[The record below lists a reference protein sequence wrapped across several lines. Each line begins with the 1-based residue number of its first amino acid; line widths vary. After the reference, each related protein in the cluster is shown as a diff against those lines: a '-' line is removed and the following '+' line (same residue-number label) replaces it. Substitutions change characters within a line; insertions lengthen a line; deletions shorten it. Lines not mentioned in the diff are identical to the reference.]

1 VPSAS
6 VQLVPGRNEVDDVSK
21 GPYEV
26 LLVEVEAGVALI
38 TFNRPEQLNA
48 VTPRM
53 GLELGHALVELEADE
68 SVRAI
73 VVTGAGRAFCV
84 GAALDPEQST
94 FTDGGDDEPEPLGP
108 HASTLSPWTMTTP
121 ILAAINGHAVGLGL
135 TYALQWDIRVAAEDA
150 KLGFVFTRRGV
161 LPEANS
167 LWLLS
172 RAIGSSRSLE
182 LLLTG
187 RTFSGLEAAEMG
199 LVSRAL
205 PADEVLP
212 ATLEIARDIAA
223 NTAPGSVSLTKQL
236 FYEFLTTD
244 DRAAARAEERDA
256 FQYLVGQPDGKEGMV
271 SFLERRAP
279 EWTGSKHVDRGAI

>member
-1 VPSAS
+1 
-6 VQLVPGRNEVDDVSK
+6 VSE
-21 GPYEV
+21 GPYDV

-94 FTDGGDDEPEPLGP
+94 FTGDDEPEPLGP

-135 TYALQWDIRVAAEDA
+135 TYALQWDIRIAAEDA

-205 PADEVLP
+205 PAEEVLP

-223 NTAPGSVSLTKQL
+223 NTAPGAVSLTKQL
-236 FYEFLTTD
+236 FYEFLTTG
-244 DRAAARAEERDA
+244 DRATARAEERDA

-279 EWTGSKHVDRGAI
+279 EWNGSKHVDRGAI

>member
-1 VPSAS
+1 MS
-6 VQLVPGRNEVDDVSK
+6 EE
-21 GPYEV
+21 PYEV

-38 TFNRPEQLNA
+38 TLNRPEQLNA
-48 VTPRM
+48 FTPRM
-53 GLELGHALVELEADE
+53 GLELGHALVTLETDE

-73 VVTGAGRAFCV
+73 VITGAGRAFCV

-94 FTDGGDDEPEPLGP
+94 FTGEDDDETEPEPLGP
-108 HASTLSPWTMTTP
+108 PVSDLSAWTMTTP
-121 ILAAINGHAVGLGL
+121 ILAAVNGHAVGLGL
-135 TYALQWDIRVAAEDA
+135 TYALQWDIRIAAEDA

-172 RAIGSSRSLE
+172 RAIGSSRALE

-187 RTFSGLEAAEMG
+187 RTFSGAEAAELG

-205 PADEVLP
+205 PAAEVLP

-236 FYEFLTTD
+236 FYEFLTTS
-244 DRAAARAEERDA
+244 DRTAARAEEREA
-256 FQYLVGQPDGKEGMV
+256 FRYLVGQPDGKEGMV
-271 SFLERRAP
+271 SFLERRSP
-279 EWTGSKHVDRGAI
+279 QWSGSKHVDRGEF

>member
-1 VPSAS
+1 MS
-6 VQLVPGRNEVDDVSK
+6 E

-26 LLVEVEAGVALI
+26 LLVEMDAGVALI
-38 TFNRPEQLNA
+38 TLNRPEQMNA
-48 VTPRM
+48 FTPRM
-53 GLELGHALVELEADE
+53 GLELGHALVTLEADE

-73 VVTGAGRAFCV
+73 VITGAGRAFCV

-94 FTDGGDDEPEPLGP
+94 FTGVDGDQSEPLGP
-108 HASTLSPWTMTTP
+108 PVSDLSAWTMTTP
-121 ILAAINGHAVGLGL
+121 ILAAVNGHAVGLGL
-135 TYALQWDIRVAAEDA
+135 TYAMQWDIRIAAEDA

-172 RAIGSSRSLE
+172 RAIGSSRALE

-187 RTFSGLEAAEMG
+187 RTFSGAEAAELG

-205 PADEVLP
+205 PAGEVLP

-236 FYEFLTTD
+236 FYEFLTTG
-244 DRAAARAEERDA
+244 DREGARAEEREA
-256 FQYLVGQPDGKEGMV
+256 FHYLVGQPDGKEGMV

-279 EWTGSKHVDRGAI
+279 EWTGSKHVDRGAL

>member
-1 VPSAS
+1 
-6 VQLVPGRNEVDDVSK
+6 
-21 GPYEV
+21 V
-26 LLVEVEAGVALI
+26 LLVEVEAGVAVI
-38 TFNRPEQLNA
+38 TLNRPEQLNA
-48 VTPRM
+48 FTPRM
-53 GLELGHALVELEADE
+53 GLELGHALVTLEADE

-73 VVTGAGRAFCV
+73 VITGAGRAFCV
-84 GAALDPEQST
+84 GAALDPERST
-94 FTDGGDDEPEPLGP
+94 FTGGGNDELEPVGP
-108 HASTLSPWTMTTP
+108 HTSTLSPWTMTTP

-135 TYALQWDIRVAAEDA
+135 TYALQWDIRIAAEDA

-187 RTFSGLEAAEMG
+187 RTFSGAEAAELG

-205 PADEVLP
+205 PADQVLP
-212 ATLEIARDIAA
+212 ATLDIARDIAA
-223 NTAPGSVSLTKQL
+223 NTAPESVSLTKQL
-236 FYEFLTTD
+236 FYEFLTTG
-244 DRAAARAEERDA
+244 DRVAARAEERDA

-279 EWTGSKHVDRGAI
+279 EWTGSKHVDRGEP